1 VRAAF
6 RVASEFVIL
15 CEHEKVTFR
24 EYFLGENLISK
35 SNPCLSSITAL
46 SFFKRDWTQ
55 IQLYVVYV
63 DTHKEEIHSICKNVV
78 LFQTTQTDDGYRY
91 ECDTR

>member
-1 VRAAF
+1 MRAAF
-6 RVASEFVIL
+6 RAASEFVIL

-24 EYFLGENLISK
+24 EYFLGENHAREITRRSRKKRYAREITRRSYVYLI
-35 SNPCLSSITAL
+35 
-46 SFFKRDWTQ
+46 FDHF
-55 IQLYVVYV
+55 
-63 DTHKEEIHSICKNVV
+63 EIHSICKNVV